1 MEDYIVIND
10 SDFSAFKSSV
20 NAHLG
25 GGYEP
30 CGGLVINPSI
40 PQGETQPRPVYYQ
53 ALIRRKS
60 GESEE
65 PKSDFMEE
73 LGKL

>member
-10 SDFSAFKSSV
+10 SDFSSFIRSV
-20 NAHLG
+20 NAHIR

-40 PQGETQPRPVYYQ
+40 PQGGTEPRPVYYQ
-53 ALIRRKS
+53 ALIKRKS
-60 GESEE
+60 GEDEE
-65 PKSDFMEE
+65 PKSDFLEE